1 MLQNGLLVQQKAGQS
16 MAKNNIFS
24 VSGLVFVC
32 SLLIAGCTSTH
43 SLSQG
48 RAFKLKQ
55 MSFDDLP
62 GWQYDDL
69 SMAMPSFMQS
79 CKTPSRMFLK
89 FCRGLQ
95 RYNGSSSEQIKAYIE
110 QTLRPYQVVSYGSKT
125 GTMTGYY
132 EAELTGTRYQVS
144 QNQVPIYGLP
154 DGYKKGKKYPEREDI
169 EEDGI
174 DAPIIA
180 WANDPVELFILHVQG
195 SGRLITPDGEIKL
208 GFAGSNSREFIGL
221 GTLLKKN
228 GAPALYSMPAMKR
241 WLQENPEKAR
251 RIMAQNPRY
260 IFFKENK
267 GDSPYGAGGVVLTP
281 MRSVAVDKRYIP
293 MHTPM
298 WLDTKDPDG
307 IKLQRLVLAQDI
319 GSAIQGGIRADFFW
333 GHGELAFEKAGR
345 MKSRGSYY
353 LLLPKD

>member
-1 MLQNGLLVQQKAGQS
+1 
-16 MAKNNIFS
+16 MAKKKIFTLGS
-24 VSGLVFVC
+24 LVFVF
-32 SLLIAGCTSTH
+32 SLLAASCTSTH

-55 MSFDDLP
+55 LSFDDLP
-62 GWQYDDL
+62 GWRQDDL
-69 SMAMPSFMQS
+69 TMAMPSLMNS
-79 CKTPSRMFLK
+79 CKNPSAMFQRFCKGLLK
-89 FCRGLQ
+89 
-95 RYNGSSSEQIKAYIE
+95 YNGAPISQIRFYIE
-110 QTLRPYQVVSYGSKT
+110 QTLRPYQVISYGEKT

-132 EAELTGTRYQVS
+132 EAELTGTRYQVND
-144 QNQVPIYGLP
+144 NQVPIYGLP
-154 DGYKKGKKYPEREDI
+154 DGYKKGKKYPTREDI

-195 SGRLITPDGEIKL
+195 SGRLLTPNGEIKL
-208 GFAGSNSREFIGL
+208 GFAGSNSREFKGL
-221 GTLLKKN
+221 GELLKKN
-228 GAPALYSMPAMKR
+228 GAPTLYSMPAMKK
-241 WLQENPEKAR
+241 WLQENPKKAR
-251 RIMAQNPRY
+251 KIMAQNPRY

-281 MRSVAVDKRYIP
+281 MRSVAVDKNYIP

-298 WLDTKDPDG
+298 WLNTKDPDG
-307 IKLQRLVLAQDI
+307 IILQRLVVAQDI
-319 GSAIQGGIRADFFW
+319 GSAIQGAIRADFFW

-345 MKSRGSYY
+345 MKSVGSYY